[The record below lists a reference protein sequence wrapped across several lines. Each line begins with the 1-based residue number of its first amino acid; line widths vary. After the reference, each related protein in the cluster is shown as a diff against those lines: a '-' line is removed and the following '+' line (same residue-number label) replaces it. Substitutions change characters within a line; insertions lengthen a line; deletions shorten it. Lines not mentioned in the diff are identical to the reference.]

1 MSKRRPF
8 WLPGST
14 YYFLSAAV
22 AIAIFFLVWGI
33 LMEGRGDSPWII
45 AGLVSSVSMITAV
58 VIREV
63 VLRTRRNRV
72 VAAQRMLDNS
82 VLSIPSPARKES
94 DPRKLTLEK
103 NSLLLKEIRRK
114 SAAANV
120 LARLPESHREVF
132 LLCEGYIEAAT
143 RELPFVGVGSPRL
156 AALTRGRSEAEL
168 LHRSHMLAWA
178 ELEATGNTMEAA
190 ATVRTELRLEK
201 AKKALFAVD
210 TALRSYPDESSLR
223 DSRVFLEEMLSSIK
237 FARSIERAERAETN
251 NSLERALKYY
261 KEAERMMK
269 KGVIDLDDA
278 QATRLSDNIARL
290 EKAIGEL

>member
-1 MSKRRPF
+1 MAKRRPF
-8 WLPGST
+8 WLPAST
-14 YYFLSAAV
+14 YYFLSAAI

-45 AGLVSSVSMITAV
+45 AGLASSVSMITAV
-58 VIREV
+58 VVREV

-72 VAAQRMLDNS
+72 FAAQRKLDNS
-82 VLSIPSPARKES
+82 VLSIPTPARKEH
-94 DPRKLTLEK
+94 DPRKLTLER
-103 NSLLLKEIRRK
+103 NARLLKEIRQK
-114 SAAANV
+114 SEAANV
-120 LARLPESHREVF
+120 LARLSESHREVF

-156 AALTRGRSEAEL
+156 AALTRGRAEVEF

-178 ELEATGNTMEAA
+178 ELEATGNTQEAA

-210 TALRSYPDESSLR
+210 TALSSYPDELSLR
-223 DSRVFLEEMLSSIK
+223 ESRVFLDDLVSSIK

-261 KEAERMMK
+261 REASRMVE
-269 KGVIDLDDA
+269 KGAINLDGA
-278 QATRLSDNIARL
+278 QAVRLSENISRL
-290 EKAIGEL
+290 EKTIGES

>member
-1 MSKRRPF
+1 
-8 WLPGST
+8 
-14 YYFLSAAV
+14 
-22 AIAIFFLVWGI
+22 
-33 LMEGRGDSPWII
+33 MEGRGDSPWII